1 MDGMG
6 FLVVRPF
13 LPTQEERALL
23 MPNEDFLKQ
32 PAGYERIFLICR
44 RFRVEQ
50 NAYKIESNQKK
61 REQLTCFVQNEIV
74 GFILLT
80 TSSMNHDEL
89 MLN

>member
-6 FLVVRPF
+6 FFVVRPF

-32 PAGYERIFLICR
+32 PAGYERIFLICK

-50 NAYKIESNQKK
+50 NAYKIESNQK
-61 REQLTCFVQNEIV
+61 RENSLPALCKMR
-74 GFILLT
+74 L
-80 TSSMNHDEL
+80 
-89 MLN
+89 